1 MKIYSFDGTLEYEA
15 VCDGQILTAAILPQ
29 KKDYFLISTFNEESN
44 MNQVSVYK
52 KQKLLF
58 RVGGNFEVCVL
69 DMKIKGDVL
78 YVPKGMSLTSIERI
92 EIKGL

>member
-44 MNQVSVYK
+44 MN
-52 KQKLLF
+52 
-58 RVGGNFEVCVL
+58 
-69 DMKIKGDVL
+69 
-78 YVPKGMSLTSIERI
+78 
-92 EIKGL
+92 